1 MPNPFPS
8 LFFPL
13 IPYRYCGRMI
23 VMNRKGFSLIELLVV
38 VAIIGIL
45 AAVGIV
51 AYSGYTASAKINA
64 VKSNL
69 TSAIKYIE
77 SEKVKCALGD
87 TTVFG
92 TLECTSLQGSSSGLT
107 LARHLFNNLQTLLP
121 KHVNPYDSTKHFF
134 PRGGGVKWEEG
145 FAYMSGS
152 GTQVQINTCLA
163 KPCTGDNKI
172 QTFIQGN

>member
-1 MPNPFPS
+1 
-8 LFFPL
+8 
-13 IPYRYCGRMI
+13 
-23 VMNRKGFSLIELLVV
+23 MNRRGFSLIELLVV

-45 AAVGIV
+45 AAVGIL
-51 AYSGYTASAKINA
+51 AYSGYTASAKVNA

-77 SEKVKCALGD
+77 NEKVKCDLGD

-92 TLECTSLQGSSSGLT
+92 TLECTSLQGSSSGLA
-107 LARHLFNNLQTLLP
+107 LARHLFNNIQTLLP
-121 KHVNPYDSTKHFF
+121 KHVNPYDSTKHLF
-134 PRGGGVKWEEG
+134 PIGGGVTWKEG

-163 KPCTGDNKI
+163 DPCTGDNKI
-172 QTFIQGN
+172 QTFIQAN